1 MAAADDSPIPPYLL
15 GVRLTGRAV
24 LVAGGGR
31 VADRRVPALVQ
42 AGAEVTVV
50 SPSVTVALEGLVIAG
65 QIRWER
71 RPFRPGDCDGAWLV
85 HACTS
90 DSAVNAAVAAEAE
103 EQRTW
108 CVRSDDRDASAAWT
122 PASGQAG
129 EVRVGVLS
137 GDPRWSAGIR
147 DSVLAGLRSGAIGA
161 RRFRHRS
168 GAGQPGARRPGED
181 EPGEHGRGYQE
192 PPDRR
197 RGDED
202 PERRPGDEE
211 PQEYRPVRTGRV
223 ALVGGGPGDPGLITV
238 RGRQLLAEAS
248 VVIADRLA
256 PRSLIDEL
264 PPDVEVID
272 AAKIP
277 YGRGMS
283 QEQINEALVSYARAG
298 ELVVRLKGGD
308 PFVFGRGAEEMLAC
322 LQAGVPV
329 TVVPGVTSAVAAPAA
344 AGIPVTHR
352 GLAQEFH
359 VVSAHVPP
367 GDERSAVDW
376 AALGASHGTIVL
388 LMAVE
393 RIAPIADTL
402 IRHGRPGATPVSLVQ
417 DGTLPTQ
424 HTLFAT
430 LGTVAEQAA
439 IAGIRPPA
447 VMVVGEVV
455 EIAGEI
461 ERLLPGALDGAQGA
475 GAAYAV
481 EDAR

>member
-1 MAAADDSPIPPYLL
+1 
-15 GVRLTGRAV
+15 
-24 LVAGGGR
+24 
-31 VADRRVPALVQ
+31 VPALVH
-42 AGAEVTVV
+42 AGAEVTLV

-71 RPFRPGDCDGAWLV
+71 RPFRAGDCDGAWLV

-90 DSAVNAAVAAEAE
+90 DPAVNAAIAAEAE
-103 EQRTW
+103 AQRTW
-108 CVRSDDRDASAAWT
+108 CVRSDDRGASAAWT

-129 EVRVGVLS
+129 EVSVGVLS

-147 DSVLAGLRSGAIGA
+147 DAVVSGLRSGVIGA
-161 RRFRHRS
+161 RRFRPRPAAGGRRPEDDDAALPAGS
-168 GAGQPGARRPGED
+168 GQQPGERSP
-181 EPGEHGRGYQE
+181 EP
-192 PPDRR
+192 
-197 RGDED
+197 
-202 PERRPGDEE
+202 
-211 PQEYRPVRTGRV
+211 GRV

-248 VVIADRLA
+248 VVVADRLA

-277 YGRGMS
+277 YGRAMS
-283 QEQINEALVSYARAG
+283 QEQINEALVSRALAG
-298 ELVVRLKGGD
+298 EHVVRLKGGD

-322 LQAGVPV
+322 LRAGVPV

-393 RIAPIADTL
+393 RIGPIADTL
-402 IRHGRPGATPVSLVQ
+402 IRHGRPGNTPVSVVQ

-424 HTLFAT
+424 HILSAT

-455 EIAGEI
+455 EVAGEI
-461 ERLLPGALDGAQGA
+461 GRLLPGAVEGAQGA